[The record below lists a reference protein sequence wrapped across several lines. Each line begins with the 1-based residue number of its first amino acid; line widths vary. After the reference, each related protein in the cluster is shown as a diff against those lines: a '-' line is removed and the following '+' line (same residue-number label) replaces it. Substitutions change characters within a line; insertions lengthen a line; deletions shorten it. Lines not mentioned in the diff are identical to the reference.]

1 MPEFFI
7 EIGSEEIPSGYV
19 QPALEYMCEELAS
32 FFSSNRIQSET
43 PQILGTPRR
52 LVVSVKGVDALQED
66 SVDLFYGPNV
76 SVAFDDKGEPTKAA
90 IGFARGKGLDVSSL
104 TREST
109 PKGEVVC
116 ARVEKKAVL
125 PWSISMNICRNSL
138 ARSPSQ
144 KKCVGGARHIH
155 LRDPCIGSQQYLMA
169 SLYTSVL
176 MASIVVIF
184 HWGTGF

>member
-66 SVDLFYGPNV
+66 SVDLFHGPNV
-76 SVAFDDKGEPTKAA
+76 SWLLT
-90 IGFARGKGLDVSSL
+90 
-104 TREST
+104 TRES
-109 PKGEVVC
+109 PPRQLLDLPEV
-116 ARVEKKAVL
+116 RVWMFR
-125 PWSISMNICRNSL
+125 P
-138 ARSPSQ
+138 
-144 KKCVGGARHIH
+144 
-155 LRDPCIGSQQYLMA
+155 
-169 SLYTSVL
+169 
-176 MASIVVIF
+176 
-184 HWGTGF
+184 